1 MSIAVGLAGST
12 LAIWVYLI
20 LARGGYWRLQD
31 GPVRRLTPAVW
42 PGITCIIPARDEAE
56 HVGETLRSLSA
67 QQYAGP
73 LKILLVD
80 DQSTDATAAIAETF
94 DAVTVLRGSS
104 LPPQWTGKLWALQQ
118 GLDHTANKWPASAF
132 VLFTDADICWHDPHA
147 LSELTAEAL
156 AQDLVLNSRMVTLRC
171 ESAAER
177 ALVPAF
183 VYFFPQLYPF
193 RWINDPSHAMAGA
206 AGGCMLLRRD
216 ALDRA
221 GGLQAIRGALIDD
234 CALGAL
240 MKRQGAI
247 RLALGTGLSSLRPYP
262 ALADIRAMVVRSAY
276 AQLRYSRVML
286 AACIGGLA
294 LTYLAPPVLTLL
306 AHGPARWMAAAAWLL
321 MTLSYVPILGFYNLA
336 WWRAFSLPAIA
347 ALYGAFTIDSAYQ
360 HERGRGGY
368 WKGRTQALG
377 GSRP

>member
-31 GPVRRLTPAVW
+31 GVARRQTLAVW

-221 GGLQAIRGALIDD
+221 PSVSPWA
-234 CALGAL
+234 
-240 MKRQGAI
+240 
-247 RLALGTGLSSLRPYP
+247 
-262 ALADIRAMVVRSAY
+262 RA
-276 AQLRYSRVML
+276 SR
-286 AACIGGLA
+286 ACG
-294 LTYLAPPVLTLL
+294 
-306 AHGPARWMAAAAWLL
+306 
-321 MTLSYVPILGFYNLA
+321 PILLLRIYA
-336 WWRAFSLPAIA
+336 PWSCAAPMRSSATRASCSQPASA
-347 ALYGAFTIDSAYQ
+347 A
-360 HERGRGGY
+360 
-368 WKGRTQALG
+368 
-377 GSRP
+377 SRSHISRHLCLRCLHTVPRAGWQPPPGC